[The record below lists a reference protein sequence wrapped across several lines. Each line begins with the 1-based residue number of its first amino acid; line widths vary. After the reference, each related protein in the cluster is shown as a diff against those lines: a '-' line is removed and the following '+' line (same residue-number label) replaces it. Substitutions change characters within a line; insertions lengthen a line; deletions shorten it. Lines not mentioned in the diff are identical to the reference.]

1 MSLCKAAEQGNAELV
16 TQLLQTGAN
25 INRPGGHAKNSP
37 LHFAAIGGHGAVVE
51 LLLAHGADATQTD
64 INGYT
69 PLHCAA
75 IFGHENVAALLAAV
89 EGDIVGRP
97 DDRGWTPLHYA
108 VFGEHLGTV
117 KLLLGSGAPANARNH
132 VRFNTSLS
140 AIAGCREQG
149 WMCFLR

>member
-97 DDRGWTPLHYA
+97 DD
-108 VFGEHLGTV
+108 
-117 KLLLGSGAPANARNH
+117 
-132 VRFNTSLS
+132 VRAQITWHEAKIKSPN
-140 AIAGCREQG
+140 C
-149 WMCFLR
+149 LRSRLMVRYSSVSC